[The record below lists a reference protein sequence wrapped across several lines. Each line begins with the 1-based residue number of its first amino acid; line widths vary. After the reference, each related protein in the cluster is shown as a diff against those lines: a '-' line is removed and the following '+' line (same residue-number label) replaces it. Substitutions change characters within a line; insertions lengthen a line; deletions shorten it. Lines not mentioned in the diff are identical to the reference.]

1 MKSELNSRQW
11 AVYNYLK
18 SMNDTWT
25 TSYNVV
31 KALNMLDGYYEEPD
45 LKNFHDSPARH
56 ALTNDIRAINK
67 SNVIQKI
74 VLSTPKGLKLASES
88 DFDVYIRSQYAAL
101 WRRKERLDKI
111 AKKGGK
117 DGQMRIV
124 LGSERDTVKAFID
137 SDRAIGERL
146 KIARLRAN
154 YLQAQVVAAMHE
166 YDKSFDAPMLSRF
179 ERGYCLPN
187 KTTLANLTRIYGVTP
202 EYIMTGELSTAAEK
216 REIND
221 LQVVK
226 GGKYD

>member
-1 MKSELNSRQW
+1 MKSELTPRQW

-25 TSYNVV
+25 TQYNVV
-31 KALNMLDGYYEEPD
+31 KALNMLDGFYEKPD

-74 VLSTPKGLKLASES
+74 ILSSPKGIKLASES

-117 DGQMRIV
+117 DGQMKMV
-124 LGSERDTVKAFID
+124 FNSERDTVKAFID
-137 SDRAIGERL
+137 SDRVIGERL

-154 YLQAQVVAAMHE
+154 YSQAQVVAAMHE
-166 YDKSFDAPMLSRF
+166 YDKGFDAPMLSRL

-187 KTTLANLTRIYGVTP
+187 KTTLASLARIYGVTG
-202 EYIMTGELSTAAEK
+202 EYLLTGKLSTETETGE
-216 REIND
+216 NNG
-221 LQVVK
+221 LQVV
-226 GGKYD
+226 

>member
-11 AVYNYLK
+11 KLYEYLK
-18 SMNDTWT
+18 GKCDEWT
-25 TSYNVV
+25 CQWQI
-31 KALNMLDGYYEEPD
+31 ALEIPEYGYDGNS
-45 LKNFHDSPARH
+45 LSVAFHDSPARH
-56 ALTNDIRAINK
+56 LLTSDIQTINK

-74 VLSTPKGLKLASES
+74 ILSSAKGIKLASES
-88 DFDVYIRSQYAAL
+88 DFEVYIRSQYAAL

-202 EYIMTGELSTAAEK
+202 EYIMTGELSTAAGK
-216 REIND
+216 SEIND